1 MGVVRM
7 TSRNGHLAVLAGAI
21 LGLVA
26 SGCGPAFTYEKFRA
40 FLQEPRAPVSGTEYR
55 VLPPDVITVTS
66 RHVPE
71 VNNVTQQVRPDG
83 KVNLPLLGEI
93 YVAEKTPKE
102 IEAALTATAREYYEQ
117 VDATVTVSQYR
128 SQMIY
133 IFGQVSRPGPR
144 PWTGTDT
151 LLDVLAVAQPTQL
164 AWPEKIRIVRLAKP
178 KRGGYLSDKE
188 YKKALDKAKGAA
200 EGKGPE
206 APTETTARREAKSIV
221 IMVNMTKMVQKGD
234 ASRNVMLQA
243 DDVVYVPPNPL
254 AAIGLAIQQVLF
266 PIRPGAEMIGAPA
279 SAVNTASMVGGP

>member
-1 MGVVRM
+1 MGVVRV
-7 TSRNGHLAVLAGAI
+7 TSRHGYLAVLTGAI

-93 YVAEKTPKE
+93 YVA
-102 IEAALTATAREYYEQ
+102 TATAREYYEQ

-151 LLDVLAVAQPTQL
+151 LLDVLAQSQPTQL
-164 AWPEKIRIVRLAKP
+164 AWPERIKIVRLAKP

-188 YKKALDKAKGAA
+188 YKKALNQAKGAA
-200 EGKGPE
+200 EGKGPQG
-206 APTETTARREAKSIV
+206 PTEMTSREETKSVV
-221 IMVNMTKMVQKGD
+221 IMVDMMKMVQKGD

-254 AAIGLAIQQVLF
+254 AAVGLAIQQLLF
-266 PIRPGAEMIGAPA
+266 PIRPGAEMISMPA
-279 SAVNTASMVGGP
+279 SAVNTASMVGGT